1 MAEPPSPR
9 LNHVAMSVPRTL
21 VQDAAWRLRVSEFFA
36 EVFGW
41 AEVSAAAGRSAT
53 TLIFL
58 VHSPQQFVFLQ
69 ASDQPMTC
77 PGMDHFG
84 LQVSTIEE
92 LRELHRKAVA
102 FHARDARVEIIPP
115 KSEIQGPFRLTSF
128 YVGFLLPMMI
138 EVQHFE
144 VVAGAGVAQA

>member
-1 MAEPPSPR
+1 MSEPSSPH
-9 LNHVAMSVPRTL
+9 LNHVAMSVPRAL
-21 VQDAAWRLRVSEFFA
+21 VQDPARRARVCEFFA

-69 ASDQPMTC
+69 AADEPMTC
-77 PGMDHFG
+77 PRLDHFG
-84 LQVSTIEE
+84 LQVSTVEE
-92 LRELHRKAVA
+92 LEDLHRRAVA
-102 FHARDARVEIIPP
+102 FRARDDRVEIVAP
-115 KSEIQGPFRLTSF
+115 KTEIQGPFRLTSF

-144 VVAGAGVAQA
+144 LTAEARVGKA